1 MKNKFPSLTWISQKF
16 ISSSLLQKIRS
27 INLMDLK
34 KITPT
39 YYFED
44 VYRYV
49 ETYHHTY
56 RTFTKKRWINM
67 KIIEMFTKEFQA
79 YDYAYYV

>member
-34 KITPT
+34 KISPT

-44 VYRYV
+44 VYRFV

>member
-1 MKNKFPSLTWISQKF
+1 MKYFPNLVWLSQNF
-16 ISSSLLQKIRS
+16 ISSSLLKKLRS
-27 INLMDLK
+27 INLMELK
-34 KITPT
+34 KTAPI

-49 ETYHHTY
+49 QTYHHTY

-67 KIIEMFTKEFQA
+67 KIIDMFTKEFQA
-79 YDYAYYV
+79 YDLAYYV